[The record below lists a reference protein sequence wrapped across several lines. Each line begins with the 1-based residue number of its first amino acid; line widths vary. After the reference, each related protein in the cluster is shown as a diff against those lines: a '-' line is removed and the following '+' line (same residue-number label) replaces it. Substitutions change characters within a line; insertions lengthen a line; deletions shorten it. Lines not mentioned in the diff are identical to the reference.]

1 MISSYEGKNF
11 LLSDKTNGNQFL
23 ISKDFLEFKLRD
35 QKYNELSIPQKMNF
49 LKEYTEKNG
58 FDKIFEK
65 IRSDGLNI
73 KGGSISDNEVKN
85 FKEKIR

>member
-1 MISSYEGKNF
+1 
-11 LLSDKTNGNQFL
+11 
-23 ISKDFLEFKLRD
+23 
-35 QKYNELSIPQKMNF
+35 MNF
-49 LKEYTEKNG
+49 LKEYTEENG

-85 FKEKIR
+85 FKEKVR